1 MIQVFCDVSC
11 RKNGRLGAM
20 GGWAFAIVDADSNSI
35 IASTSGASENT
46 TNNRMELTA
55 FIKAAQYVKEHDIG
69 PVTYFIDSAYV
80 VNAFKENWLNN
91 WISNGWINSKKEEV
105 KNKDL
110 WLELIEALEE
120 EFYQIEKIKGH
131 QNNGNYN
138 DYVDKLAV
146 KASTWLMEKK

>member
-1 MIQVFCDVSC
+1 MI
-11 RKNGRLGAM
+11 
-20 GGWAFAIVDADSNSI
+20 GWCLKRAGLLLQAD
-35 IASTSGASENT
+35 
-46 TNNRMELTA
+46 MPFL
-55 FIKAAQYVKEHDIG
+55 YVKEHSIG

-91 WISNGWINSKKEEV
+91 WISNGWRNSKKEEV

-131 QNNGNYN
+131 QKNGNYN
-138 DYVDKLAV
+138 DYRVVHRKV
-146 KASTWLMEKK
+146 KVII